1 MFDNI
6 DVGGSWEQFKTQ
18 VYSMAVDVLGI
29 KKTNH
34 RDWSDENDAS
44 ITKLLNEKNK
54 LHEKLLS
61 TDGPGKIAAEQV
73 FKELKSRLQCEIRHM
88 KNTEVVERDLGRNL
102 KTLSELMTAKI
113 QSHCTAQPDRF

>member
-1 MFDNI
+1 MVDL
-6 DVGGSWEQFKTQ
+6 GSSLKHKYTQ
-18 VYSMAVDVLGI
+18 WRLDVLGI

-34 RDWSDENDAS
+34 RDCLMKTMPQF
-44 ITKLLNEKNK
+44 TKLLNEKNK